1 MKKQHEKRTKRDN
14 TAWGD
19 EAFEIQKKKGLKNL
33 APTKRFRP
41 QDLRFDEEY

>member
-19 EAFEIQKKKGLKNL
+19 DDFDSRKKKGLKPIGNS
-33 APTKRFRP
+33 KRIRP
-41 QDLRFDEEY
+41 QDLHYDDDY